1 MNDDQNSR
9 SIGTAGTAMLA
20 LIEALPSAA
29 VVTDEQGRARH
40 VNARWLSLSGLSRAE
55 SAEQNWLGVQAPEDP
70 TAAAQTWTQARRDG
84 HPFDATYAMHTTS
97 GRMDVQWHHA
107 PIREGGAPFGAVTG
121 WLCTGKPLLETAPD
135 VASQE
140 ETLEHLALEVN
151 WLSDVLT
158 SLPLG
163 MLIVD
168 ARTRRLKL
176 INPQAQRL
184 LGVPLAPGMTLLSL
198 EEHQTGGS
206 GASLCGEN
214 SPLRLALGGL
224 RKGGEELEV
233 QRPDGSR
240 VLLRVNA
247 APIIGLS
254 GEVTAGVMML
264 EDVSAGRE
272 TRAQERLETELQRA
286 QEAVL
291 LHGGDPVTP
300 ERFLTLM
307 GELHEQLG
315 FPSLEGRLIALLL
328 LRAEP
333 VTLGEVAEALEVSK
347 VAVSKVSAVMQ
358 RRGDLQVIKSFS
370 SREHLLAL
378 TDHNYIRDLSVRRVG
393 SWAISILCES
403 LLSTNNLDPAITQ
416 QIRTHLETH
425 TRVAVAL
432 ERVLS
437 PIEKRQALVLAEHL
451 RENWDAVPAP
461 HEKLDSG
468 SPDSVPDTGKGAQ

>member
-1 MNDDQNSR
+1 MTDHQNSQ
-9 SIGTAGTAMLA
+9 SAETAGMSILA

-29 VVTDEQGRARH
+29 VVTDGRGSVRQ
-40 VNARWLSLSGLSRAE
+40 VNERWLTLTGLSRAA
-55 SAEQNWLGVQAPEDP
+55 SIGRNWLDVQAPENS
-70 TAAAQTWTQARRDG
+70 TAAAQVWAQAQQDG
-84 HPFDATYAMHTTS
+84 QPFEATYTMQAVP
-97 GRMDVQWHHA
+97 GRVAVQWRHA
-107 PIREGGAPFGAVTG
+107 PLREGGSVQGTVTG
-121 WLCTGKPLLETAPD
+121 WLCTGVPTVTGAPALPIQPEA
-135 VASQE
+135 ASQE
-140 ETLEHLALEVN
+140 QTLEHLALEVN
-151 WLSDVLT
+151 WLGDVLT
-158 SLPLG
+158 HLPLG
-163 MLIVD
+163 VLIVD
-168 ARTRRLKL
+168 AQTRRVRLV
-176 INPQAQRL
+176 NPQAQRL
-184 LGVPLAPGMTLLSL
+184 LGVRLAPGMTLERLATLRFSR
-198 EEHQTGGS
+198 S
-206 GASLCGEN
+206 GAALSADRL
-214 SPLRLALGGL
+214 PLERALDGSAVGT
-224 RKGGEELEV
+224 EELDV

-240 VLLRVNA
+240 LLLRVNA
-247 APIIGLS
+247 APVADQLGQ
-254 GEVTAGVMML
+254 AAAVMTL
-264 EDVSAGRE
+264 EDVTAQRE
-272 TRAQERLETELQRA
+272 GTAQEHLDTDLQRA

-291 LHGGDPVTP
+291 LHGGGPVTP

-333 VTLGEVAEALEVSK
+333 LSLGEAASALGVSK

-358 RRGDLQVIKSFS
+358 GRGDLQVIRSFS

-461 HEKLDSG
+461 QEKSDTDPESLD
-468 SPDSVPDTGKGAQ
+468 